1 MGKRSSKSSNT
12 FAPDP
17 PDTLDEAS
25 RRTRRIVMLAFDD
38 GQMLG
43 IPELQ
48 IEVDQVCGAD
58 HLQVAPAEY
67 RDRFRGNAKVLGDH
81 QEQTA

>member
-1 MGKRSSKSSNT
+1 
-12 FAPDP
+12 
-17 PDTLDEAS
+17 
-25 RRTRRIVMLAFDD
+25 MLAFDD